1 MVAEKKATK
10 VASPKMTVTPA
21 ENTDAFSKV
30 PKSID
35 GKDGGIEVFECTMK
49 DASAKCEWYRN
60 NKKIESANF
69 RLAKA
74 FPSVWISKPEN
85 SAVLYLNF
93 VKVY

>member
-10 VASPKMTVTPA
+10 VAAPKMSVTPA
-21 ENTDAFSKV
+21 ENTDAFAKV
-30 PKSID
+30 PQSID

-69 RLAKA
+69 R
-74 FPSVWISKPEN
+74 FVN
-85 SAVLYLNF
+85 YLF
-93 VKVY
+93 FKIAYF